1 MPLNENDRTEFKESF
16 DHEDFEAGVVS
27 FLNEEGGTIYVG
39 VTNKGVGKGL
49 DDIDKTML
57 SISESLLDRISPD
70 CSELTF
76 VHEDQVDGGQSDSS
90 RRQERLS
97 SFPY

>member
-27 FLNEEGGTIYVG
+27 FLNEEGGTIYFG

-49 DDIDKTML
+49 EDIDKTML

-76 VHEDQVDGGQSDSS
+76 ASGRSQSDSS